1 MSLRPRIWSLRSRT
15 RLLLRSV
22 DYRFKPLYCPL
33 QQRSNG
39 GVLAVD
45 IDAWVGLFAQLTWVV
60 YLLQYCEERGLE
72 PRIRLIGPLYSR
84 IPGQDWLGELFERP
98 FGRSDAPETPVRAL
112 RTSRIA
118 EFAQLGLARDIP
130 ARISVHQAARL
141 IREHLRV
148 RADIQA
154 HVDCFAAQ
162 HFDRRRVIGLHFRGT
177 DKATEAHRVS
187 WEDCAA
193 TVDNYRRA
201 HPDMQVLFVSS
212 DEAAFID
219 WIRDRIAG
227 IEVIAHDD
235 QERSRDGKA
244 IHTQAARG
252 DNGQKARE
260 ALINTLLL
268 SRCDVLIR
276 SSSFMSAWSS
286 LFRPDLPVIMLNA
299 PFDAKC
305 WFPDAELMTRS
316 MKQYLPDTLRE

>member
-1 MSLRPRIWSLRSRT
+1 MSVRPHLWSLRSRT
-15 RLLLRSV
+15 RSLLRTMDNSL
-22 DYRFKPLYCPL
+22 KPLYCPL
-33 QQRSNG
+33 QQRTNH

-45 IDAWVGLFAQLTWVV
+45 IDAWVGLFAQLTWVL
-60 YLLQYCEERGLE
+60 YLLQYCEERKLT
-72 PRIRLIGPLYSR
+72 PHIRLTGPLYAR
-84 IPGQDWLGELFERP
+84 EPGLDWLGDLFERP
-98 FGRSDAPETPVRAL
+98 HEWADSPGLPIRAL
-112 RTSRIA
+112 QVSRIS

-141 IREHLRV
+141 IREQLRV
-148 RADIQA
+148 RPDIQA
-154 HVDCFAAQ
+154 HVDRFAAQ

-201 HPDMQVLFVSS
+201 HPDTQVLFVSS